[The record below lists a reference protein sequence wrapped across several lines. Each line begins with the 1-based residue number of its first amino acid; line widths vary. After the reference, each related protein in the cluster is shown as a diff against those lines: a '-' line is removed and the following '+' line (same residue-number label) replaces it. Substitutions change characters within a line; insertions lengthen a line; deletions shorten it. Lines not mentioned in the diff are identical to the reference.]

1 MSKTEA
7 ELRKYLDEVNEKII
21 YSEIVLPIQ
30 NSELKNQTLIKE
42 ENEVTEN
49 LNSYKKNSVKNI

>member
-49 LNSYKKNSVKNI
+49 